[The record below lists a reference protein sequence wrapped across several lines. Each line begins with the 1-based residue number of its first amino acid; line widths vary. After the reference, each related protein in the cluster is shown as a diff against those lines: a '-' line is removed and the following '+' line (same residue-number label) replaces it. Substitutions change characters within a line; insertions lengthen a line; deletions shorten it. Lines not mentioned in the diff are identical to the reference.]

1 MSQKMMVAFVVL
13 VLMSSSVWAQ
23 KSKTTSKKKT
33 SAAKE
38 LSVAEKMP
46 YARTNKHW
54 GPGTYYCFAPG
65 VPNVKM
71 VVNQI
76 TAMRDLTGISR
87 EDCISELT
95 RQGFKAVPSKE
106 IQKWYG
112 KPKDEDNQYF
122 YSPDKSFIVRPNFI
136 DMYNSKFTSPMPYA
150 TNNISCYQLLP
161 IEDSVK
167 VLNMAW
173 QYLRDLNDLK
183 ILMTFGSKFKKS
195 DEKAWPTEIT
205 GTTGWNGFRA
215 GTASYLRMVDGK
227 PRIDYTRNETIVRR
241 TIGKPEF
248 HLAIMGYET
257 DFCYFMDVKLTK
269 EGYVIHRNVIAK
281 TLANLEPG
289 DNWTNKHKK
298 DVLEAS
304 NSEKADK
311 QIIEVYKKAPVPPK
325 MEDLNILLHTR

>member
-38 LSVAEKMP
+38 LSVAEKMT

-106 IQKWYG
+106 IQNG
-112 KPKDEDNQYF
+112 TENPKTRTI
-122 YSPDKSFIVRPNFI
+122 FIFI
-136 DMYNSKFTSPMPYA
+136 RRT
-150 TNNISCYQLLP
+150 
-161 IEDSVK
+161 K
-167 VLNMAW
+167 VLLYA
-173 QYLRDLNDLK
+173 R
-183 ILMTFGSKFKKS
+183 ILS
-195 DEKAWPTEIT
+195 ICII
-205 GTTGWNGFRA
+205 
-215 GTASYLRMVDGK
+215 ASLPAQCLML
-227 PRIDYTRNETIVRR
+227 R
-241 TIGKPEF
+241 TI
-248 HLAIMGYET
+248 
-257 DFCYFMDVKLTK
+257 
-269 EGYVIHRNVIAK
+269 
-281 TLANLEPG
+281 
-289 DNWTNKHKK
+289 
-298 DVLEAS
+298 
-304 NSEKADK
+304 
-311 QIIEVYKKAPVPPK
+311 
-325 MEDLNILLHTR
+325 